1 MRNVLLVT
9 LIAINLFGFY
19 EKSEVTESFKSI
31 YEPGS
36 KAISSGSAALPFVPF
51 AYTEAFN
58 SVSARDLWPCLNI
71 GVVYSGFP
79 DIIEG
84 LSVSQVIKNQA
95 FRNSYTTALS
105 QSNTKWDSA
114 SFQTV
119 EEAGIDCIILG
130 AVENQLNSVKEFERN
145 GWEIQGKFTDPSF
158 RTNVFLL
165 TFLESRR

>member
-1 MRNVLLVT
+1 
-9 LIAINLFGFY
+9 
-19 EKSEVTESFKSI
+19 
-31 YEPGS
+31 
-36 KAISSGSAALPFVPF
+36 
-51 AYTEAFN
+51 
-58 SVSARDLWPCLNI
+58 
-71 GVVYSGFP
+71 VYSGFP